1 MSTGIEG
8 NNEEN
13 VELYVPGYV
22 FAAVLNNS
30 AKADN
35 HRVSKA
41 KFFLSKLDRN

>member
-41 KFFLSKLDRN
+41 KFFFIKIRS